1 MPRLKLEKV
10 AVEDS
15 GAYKFKDAQ
24 PSIHHGYNLPAISKL
39 IPDGIH
45 KILDAGCGSGYST
58 NWMAES
64 GHSVWGC
71 DYSQSG
77 VDIAQENFP
86 DLTFFQ
92 ADLIAST
99 PKIIPLGGYDGI
111 ISLEVIEHL
120 FDPEKFLKNLFASIK
135 PGGFLILTTPYH
147 GYLKNMTLSVI
158 NQWDAYLMVGSVGG
172 HIKFFSPKTLKI
184 MLENTGFID
193 QKTKGAGRGP
203 LLWCSMVTLARK
215 PYS

>member
-39 IPDGIH
+39 IPDG
-45 KILDAGCGSGYST
+45 T
-58 NWMAES
+58 
-64 GHSVWGC
+64 
-71 DYSQSG
+71 
-77 VDIAQENFP
+77 
-86 DLTFFQ
+86 
-92 ADLIAST
+92 
-99 PKIIPLGGYDGI
+99 
-111 ISLEVIEHL
+111 
-120 FDPEKFLKNLFASIK
+120 EKFLKNLFASIK

-184 MLENTGFID
+184 MLELSLIHI
-193 QKTKGAGRGP
+193 
-203 LLWCSMVTLARK
+203 
-215 PYS
+215 